1 MSNIHEEE
9 ALGKAYDSRLM
20 KRLLRYMAPYKWQVI
35 FALALVAVVT
45 PLELAPPILFQRAI
59 DNYMVPGAT
68 GKILIPEAW
77 RGIILISLFYLG
89 VLIFDFLVQ
98 YVQLRIMQRVGQ
110 ETMYDMRTE
119 IFGRLQRLP
128 MAYFDKNP
136 VGRLMTRVTTDVDA
150 LNDLF
155 AAGVVTMIN
164 DFFLLTVMAVLLF
177 RIDRRL
183 ALDALSVLPLIL
195 VVTLIFRKYVRDANR
210 KIRTA
215 IARINSFLQ
224 EYISGMAVVQLFN
237 REDKAR
243 AEFKKRNQ
251 ENMLAW
257 RDAILAYALFYPTVE
272 FLSSSTIALIYWSG
286 GNRVLGQA
294 LTIGVLVEFTMFA
307 QRFFRPI
314 QDLSEKFNIL
324 QSAMAAS
331 ERIFRLLDE
340 PVTIESASDAKRLP
354 SPRGEVEFRNVWF
367 SYRNAENPSEEDW
380 VLRDVSFRVPPG
392 ETFAIVGH
400 TGAGKTTLISLLLR
414 FYDIQ
419 RGQILLDG
427 VDIRLLDLQDLRK
440 QFGIVLQDPF
450 LFTGTV
456 ESNVRLGTAGISRED
471 VERALDEI
479 GLGDFIHS
487 LPQGV
492 ETEVNERGSTLSV
505 GQRQLIS
512 FARAL
517 AHNPSFLI
525 LDEATS
531 SVDTKTELLIREALD
546 RLLSG
551 RTALVIAHRLSTI
564 QHADRILVFHK
575 GRLRE
580 QGAHQE
586 LLAERGIYYRL
597 YQLQYKEQ
605 ELPENSHTHSPAR
618 PTILPA
624 PTPAS
629 D

>member
-9 ALGKAYDSRLM
+9 ALGKAYDSHLM
-20 KRLLRYMAPYKWQVI
+20 KRLLGYMRPYRWRVA
-35 FALALVAVVT
+35 FALALVAIVT
-45 PLELAPPILFQRAI
+45 PLELAPPLLFQRAI
-59 DNYMVPGAT
+59 DNYLEPGIKQVIPIPQAWQ
-68 GKILIPEAW
+68 GVILICV
-77 RGIILISLFYLG
+77 IYLG
-89 VLIFDFLVQ
+89 VLIFDFLAQ
-98 YVQLRIMQRVGQ
+98 YIQIRIMQRVGQ
-110 ETMYDMRTE
+110 QTMYDMRTE
-119 IFGRLQRLP
+119 IFGHLQRLP
-128 MAYFDKNP
+128 MSYFDRNP

-164 DFFLLTVMAVLLF
+164 DFFLLVVMAGLLF

-183 ALDALSVLPLIL
+183 AIDALAVLPFIL
-195 VVTLIFRKYVRDANR
+195 VVTLVFRKFVRDANR
-210 KIRTA
+210 RIRTA
-215 IARINSFLQ
+215 IAGINSFLQ
-224 EYISGMAVVQLFN
+224 EYISGMSVVQLFN
-237 REDKAR
+237 REQKAR
-243 AEFKKRNQ
+243 EEFSRRNKN
-251 ENMLAW
+251 NMLAW
-257 RDAILAYALFYPTVE
+257 RDAILAYALFYPAVE
-272 FLSSSTIALIYWSG
+272 FLSFATIALIYWSG
-286 GNRVLGQA
+286 GSRVLTGP
-294 LTIGVLVEFTMFA
+294 LTIGVLIAFTMFA

-331 ERIFRLLDE
+331 ERIFKLLDE
-340 PVTIESASDAKRLP
+340 PITIESNPDAKKLTA
-354 SPRGEVEFRNVWF
+354 PRGQIEFRNVWF
-367 SYRNAENPSEEDW
+367 SYRNAENPGDEDW
-380 VLRDVSFRVPPG
+380 VLRDISFRIEPG
-392 ETFAIVGH
+392 QTFAIVGH

-427 VDIRLLDLQDLRK
+427 VDIRLLDLQDLRR

-450 LFTGTV
+450 LFTGTI
-456 ESNVRLGTAGISRED
+456 ETNVRLGTPGITKAD
-471 VERALDEI
+471 VEKALQEI
-479 GLGDFIHS
+479 GLGELISS

-517 AHNPSFLI
+517 AHNPRFLI

-531 SVDTKTELLIREALD
+531 SVDTKTELQIREALG
-546 RLLSG
+546 RLLAG

-580 QGAHQE
+580 QGDHQE
-586 LLAERGIYYRL
+586 LLAQRGIYYRL

-605 ELPENSHTHSPAR
+605 ELHEPGDVLRAPVL
-618 PTILPA
+618 PTPQ
-624 PTPAS
+624 PAS

>member
-9 ALGKAYDSRLM
+9 ALGKAYDSHLM
-20 KRLLRYMAPYKWQVI
+20 KRLLGYMRPYRWRVA
-35 FALALVAVVT
+35 FALALVAIVT
-45 PLELAPPILFQRAI
+45 PLELAPPLLFQRAI
-59 DNYMVPGAT
+59 DNYLEPGIKQVIPIPQAWQ
-68 GKILIPEAW
+68 GVILICV
-77 RGIILISLFYLG
+77 IYLG
-89 VLIFDFLVQ
+89 VLIFDFLAQ
-98 YVQLRIMQRVGQ
+98 YIQIRIMQRVGQ
-110 ETMYDMRTE
+110 QTMYDMRTE
-119 IFGRLQRLP
+119 IFGHLQRLP
-128 MAYFDKNP
+128 MSYFDRNP

-164 DFFLLTVMAVLLF
+164 DFFLLVVMAGLLF

-183 ALDALSVLPLIL
+183 AVDALAVLPFIL
-195 VVTLIFRKYVRDANR
+195 VVTLVFRKFVRDANR
-210 KIRTA
+210 RIRTA
-215 IARINSFLQ
+215 IAGINSFLQ
-224 EYISGMAVVQLFN
+224 EYISGMSVVQLFN
-237 REDKAR
+237 REQKAR
-243 AEFKKRNQ
+243 EEFSRRNKN
-251 ENMLAW
+251 NMLAW
-257 RDAILAYALFYPTVE
+257 RDAILAYALFYPAVE
-272 FLSSSTIALIYWSG
+272 FLSFATIALIYWSG
-286 GNRVLGQA
+286 GSRVLTGP
-294 LTIGVLVEFTMFA
+294 LTIGVLIAFTMFA

-331 ERIFRLLDE
+331 ERIFKLLDE
-340 PVTIESASDAKRLP
+340 PITIESNPDAKKLTA
-354 SPRGEVEFRNVWF
+354 PRGQIEFRNVWF
-367 SYRNAENPSEEDW
+367 SYRNAENPGDEDW
-380 VLRDVSFRVPPG
+380 VLRDISFRIEPG
-392 ETFAIVGH
+392 QTFAIVGH

-427 VDIRLLDLQDLRK
+427 VDIRLLDLQDLRR

-450 LFTGTV
+450 LFTGTI
-456 ESNVRLGTAGISRED
+456 ETNVRLGTPGITKAD
-471 VERALDEI
+471 VEKALQEI
-479 GLGDFIHS
+479 GLGELISS

-517 AHNPSFLI
+517 AHNPRFLI

-531 SVDTKTELLIREALD
+531 SVDTKTELQIREALG
-546 RLLSG
+546 RLLAG

-580 QGAHQE
+580 QGDHQE
-586 LLAERGIYYRL
+586 LLAQRGIYYRL

-605 ELPENSHTHSPAR
+605 ELHEPGDVLRAPVL
-618 PTILPA
+618 PTPQ
-624 PTPAS
+624 PAS

>member
-9 ALGKAYDSRLM
+9 ALGKAYDSHLM
-20 KRLLRYMAPYKWQVI
+20 KRLLGYMRPYRWRVV

-45 PLELAPPILFQRAI
+45 PLELAPPLLFQRAI
-59 DNYMVPGAT
+59 DNYLEPGI
-68 GKILIPEAW
+68 KQIIPIPQAW
-77 RGIILISLFYLG
+77 HGVILISLIYLG
-89 VLIFDFLVQ
+89 VLIFDFLAQ
-98 YVQLRIMQRVGQ
+98 YIQIRIMQRVGQ
-110 ETMYDMRTE
+110 QTMYDMRTE

-128 MAYFDKNP
+128 MSYFDRNP

-164 DFFLLTVMAVLLF
+164 DFFLLVVMAGLLF

-183 ALDALSVLPLIL
+183 AVDALAVLPLIV
-195 VVTLIFRKYVRDANR
+195 VVTMVFRKFVRDANR
-210 KIRTA
+210 RIRTA
-215 IARINSFLQ
+215 IAGINSFLQ
-224 EYISGMAVVQLFN
+224 EYISGMSVVQLFN
-237 REDKAR
+237 REQKAR
-243 AEFKKRNQ
+243 EEFSRRNKN
-251 ENMLAW
+251 NMLAW
-257 RDAILAYALFYPTVE
+257 RDAILAYALFYPAVE
-272 FLSSSTIALIYWSG
+272 FLSFATIALIYWSG
-286 GNRVLGQA
+286 GNRVLDEG
-294 LTIGVLVEFTMFA
+294 LTLGVLIAFTMFA

-331 ERIFRLLDE
+331 ERIFKLLDE
-340 PVTIESASDAKRLP
+340 PITIESNPDAKKLTA
-354 SPRGEVEFRNVWF
+354 PRGQIEFRNVWF
-367 SYRNAENPSEEDW
+367 SYRNMENPADEDW
-380 VLRDVSFRVPPG
+380 VLRDISFRIEPG
-392 ETFAIVGH
+392 QTFAIVGH

-427 VDIRLLDLQDLRK
+427 VNIRLLDLQDLRR

-450 LFTGTV
+450 LFTGTI
-456 ESNVRLGTAGISRED
+456 ETNVRLGTPGITKAD
-471 VERALDEI
+471 VEKALQEI
-479 GLGDFIHS
+479 GLGELIGS

-517 AHNPSFLI
+517 AHNPRFLI

-531 SVDTKTELLIREALD
+531 SVDTKTELQIREALG
-546 RLLSG
+546 RLLAG

-580 QGAHQE
+580 QGDHQE
-586 LLAERGIYYRL
+586 LLVQRGIYYRL

-605 ELPENSHTHSPAR
+605 ELHEPGDVLRAPVL
-618 PTILPA
+618 PTPQ
-624 PTPAS
+624 PAS